1 MATTRELLQR
11 RAALATEMR
20 GINDQPA
27 GDGDLSAEQRS
38 RWDELS
44 TELTGIEAAITR
56 QATIDDLD
64 RRASGQPLGDPRFDA
79 FAAEIRISDVVAAT
93 LGETTRG
100 ASMAREASAEL
111 ARQRGRNP
119 NGLFVSLRSLSRAAE
134 RRADPLTSGAQGTPP
149 TGASLVPTITRG
161 DLLIDPLRAATVLAP
176 LGATYLTGLTGN
188 ISVPR
193 MTSGTS
199 VGWFAENAP
208 IPDTNAN
215 FDAVPLQ
222 VKHVGAITEY
232 SRNMLLNST
241 PDVDALLRNDLMR
254 ALAVE
259 IDRAALAGSG
269 DGVQPRGVI
278 KTPGVAKVTFGGG
291 MTWANVL
298 ALPASLDNANVPMGR
313 PGFVS
318 SGRFRST
325 AMATLSA
332 PGVASQFI
340 MSGIGE
346 LAGYPFAATNLI
358 PGTPATTGA
367 NAKPAMATLVFGAW
381 ENLLVGVWDA
391 LDLTSNPWA
400 DPVYRKGNVLI
411 RIIADV
417 DVAVRHPEAFAFA
430 DDVGTP

>member
-1 MATTRELLQR
+1 MPTTRELLQR
-11 RAALATEMR
+11 RAAIATEMR
-20 GINDQPA
+20 GIHDQPA
-27 GDGDLSAEQRS
+27 GDGGDLSAEQRT
-38 RWDELS
+38 RWDALQTDLAGVESQLS
-44 TELTGIEAAITR
+44 R
-56 QATIDDLD
+56 QAAIDDLD
-64 RRASGQPLGDPRFDA
+64 RRASGQPLGDPRFDQLTG
-79 FAAEIRISDVVAAT
+79 EIRISDVVAAT
-93 LGETTRG
+93 LGENTRG

-119 NGLFVSLRSLSRAAE
+119 NGLFVSLRSLGREQRA
-134 RRADPLTSGAQGTPP
+134 LTSGAQGTPP
-149 TGASLVPTITRG
+149 TGAPLVPTIVRG

-188 ISVPR
+188 ISIPR
-193 MTSGTS
+193 VTSGTS

-208 IPDTNAN
+208 IPDTDAA

-269 DGVQPRGVI
+269 DGVQPRGIVN
-278 KTPGVAKVTFGGG
+278 TPGVSKVTFGGG

-298 ALPASLDNANVPMGR
+298 ALPASLDNANVPMNS

-340 MSGIGE
+340 MSGVGE

-358 PGTPATTGA
+358 PATPATTGTG
-367 NAKPAMATLVFGAW
+367 AKPAMATLVFGAW

-400 DPVYRKGNVLI
+400 DSVYRKGSVQI

-417 DVAVRHPEAFAFA
+417 DVAVRHPEGFAFA
-430 DDVGTP
+430 NDVGTP